1 MNVKLVIY
9 ILLIIIIGY
18 LIFNK
23 KQEHQSGALLQLYAK
38 GPQDDYLTY
47 PNFYLP
53 PYYGYGYGYGYGY
66 NNHFMWNMPTRF
78 NRNQASYLWLTPERY
93 DLF

>member
-1 MNVKLVIY
+1 MNIKYAFY
-9 ILLIIIIGY
+9 IILIVIIGY
-18 LIFNK
+18 LLFNK
-23 KQEHQSGALLQLYAK
+23 KQENQSGALLQLYAK

-47 PNFYLP
+47 PNIYFP
-53 PYYGYGYGYGYGY
+53 PYYGYGY

-78 NRNQASYLWLTPERY
+78 TRNQASYLWLTPDRF

>member
-1 MNVKLVIY
+1 MNIKLILSIIAIVIIIY
-9 ILLIIIIGY
+9 IL
-18 LIFNK
+18 FNK

-38 GPQDDYLTY
+38 GPQDDYLSY
-47 PNFYLP
+47 PNYYLP
-53 PYYGYGYGYGYGY
+53 PYYGYGY

-78 NRNQASYLWLTPERY
+78 NRNVASYLWLTPERF